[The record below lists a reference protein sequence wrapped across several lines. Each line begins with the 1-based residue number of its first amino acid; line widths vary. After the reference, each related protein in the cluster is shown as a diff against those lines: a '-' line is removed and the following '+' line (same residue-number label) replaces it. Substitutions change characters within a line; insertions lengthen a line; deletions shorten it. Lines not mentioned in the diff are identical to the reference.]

1 MQVFLIGMMGS
12 GKTTIA
18 RALCKYVQAP
28 QIDLDYE
35 IEINANKKIAHI
47 FAEDGEAVFRELETL
62 ELKKERERQTI
73 ISTGGGVVESV
84 ENRLFLQE
92 QLTIFLSGDED
103 LLWQRINGDEN
114 RPLAQEKAI
123 FKERYQRR
131 QSLYKECARYTVDIN
146 EKTVNDIVSEILFI
160 IAKEEARG

>member
-1 MQVFLIGMMGS
+1 MQIFLIGMMGS
-12 GKTTIA
+12 GKTTVA

-28 QIDLDYE
+28 QIDLDHE

-47 FAEDGEAVFRELETL
+47 FAEDGEVVFRELETL
-62 ELKKERERQTI
+62 ELKKEREPQTI
-73 ISTGGGVVESV
+73 ISTGGGIVESV

-92 QLTIFLSGDED
+92 QLTVFLSGDED

-114 RPLAQEKAI
+114 RPLAQEKDI

-146 EKTVNDIVSEILFI
+146 EKTINDIVSEILFI